1 MFAEQNDTA
10 LQTHSRARQ
19 RTLDVEQV
27 PKTRFE
33 ILTEVWN
40 RLLPRRT
47 LHVTGDNIT
56 VRGNG
61 VAEYSAEEMSDGE
74 RSVFYLIGQVLC
86 APEDSLIV
94 FDEPELHI
102 HRSILSNLWDELEAL
117 RPECGFLMISHDLE
131 FVATRSGK
139 KFVID
144 EYNAPS
150 KWNFS
155 EVPKN
160 TGFDE
165 ELSTLILG
173 SRRPVLFVEGT
184 GESLDGDMYRSCY
197 PDYLVIPRGSC
208 DAVILSVKTFN
219 QNEQLTRIGCAGII
233 DADNRTEEQIEQ
245 LSEHKIYPLKFNE
258 IENVLL
264 HPQVTAAICKIEK
277 YDAQSM
283 SELQDK
289 IKNQLFALAQKEGEM
304 DQAALRFTK
313 RQVDNGFKSLDFA
326 VTDSV
331 DMLDSLLSEF
341 ITTIKSHEI
350 CEEYKVNSLNLLTT
364 TISEHF

>member
-1 MFAEQNDTA
+1 
-10 LQTHSRARQ
+10 
-19 RTLDVEQV
+19 
-27 PKTRFE
+27 
-33 ILTEVWN
+33 
-40 RLLPRRT
+40 
-47 LHVTGDNIT
+47 
-56 VRGNG
+56 
-61 VAEYSAEEMSDGE
+61 
-74 RSVFYLIGQVLC
+74 
-86 APEDSLIV
+86 
-94 FDEPELHI
+94 
-102 HRSILSNLWDELEAL
+102 
-117 RPECGFLMISHDLE
+117 
-131 FVATRSGK
+131 
-139 KFVID
+139 
-144 EYNAPS
+144 
-150 KWNFS
+150 
-155 EVPKN
+155 
-160 TGFDE
+160 
-165 ELSTLILG
+165 
-173 SRRPVLFVEGT
+173 
-184 GESLDGDMYRSCY
+184 
-197 PDYLVIPRGSC
+197 
-208 DAVILSVKTFN
+208 VKTFN
-219 QNEQLTRIGCAGII
+219 QNEQLTHIGCAGII

-350 CEEYKVNSLNLLTT
+350 CEEYKVKLSQSINDNDIGTFLTLYSNKGMVEIVARNLTAKHKNAFEQWVVRMLSSSDSPDLKVAVQSVLPI
-364 TISEHF
+364 ISS